1 MNNMFEETAIV
12 SVIDKIHK
20 IIGDRIGSGYEKDR
34 SRLMRYSKRFG
45 KLIYRYIVN
54 NGYAS
59 GLLRYTTRRG
69 KRKEHIYFGMDEQG
83 IQKYILYCDGEIY
96 RSKKSSYSPS
106 YDFLQVKTREHFIM
120 AFECML
126 EWLQEN
132 TCVNADV
139 AERRVMIDRLKT
151 ITNKW

>member
-1 MNNMFEETAIV
+1 MFEETAIV

-34 SRLMRYSKRFG
+34 SRLMKYSKRFG
-45 KLIYRYIVN
+45 KLVYKYIVN
-54 NGYAS
+54 NGYAH
-59 GLLRYTTRRG
+59 GITAYGVRVQR
-69 KRKEHIYFGMDEQG
+69 HICFERNEQG
-83 IQKYILYCDGEIY
+83 IPKHILYSDGEIY
-96 RSKKSSYSPS
+96 RSKEATYSKSYI
-106 YDFLQVKTREHFIM
+106 YLQVKTREHFIM
-120 AFECML
+120 AYESML